1 MRKILIDFDL
11 EEFDAW
17 SQAISTK
24 ERIIEEGKQEEFN
37 NLINELYPDGVEE
50 VQVNDILWHDWE
62 WVYENLG
69 ITDEEDEDEE

>member
-37 NLINELYPDGVEE
+37 NLINELYPNGVEE

>member
-17 SQAISTK
+17 SQAITTK
-24 ERIIEEGKQEEFN
+24 ERIIEEGKEKEFN
-37 NLINELYPDGVEE
+37 NLINELYPDGIEE

-69 ITDEEDEDEE
+69 ITDEEEEDEE